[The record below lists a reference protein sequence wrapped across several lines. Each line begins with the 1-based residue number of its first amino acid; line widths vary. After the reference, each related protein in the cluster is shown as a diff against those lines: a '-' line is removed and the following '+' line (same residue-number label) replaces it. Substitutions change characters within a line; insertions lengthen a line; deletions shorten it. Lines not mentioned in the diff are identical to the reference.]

1 VRELWRKYPQFF
13 FWTVLAGLALR
24 LLFVFASPQITD
36 DSRIYADIAKNWLT
50 HGLYGTTG
58 SGTIVPTYIRL
69 PGYPAFLA
77 IIFAVFG
84 RDNFRAVLLIQ
95 VLVDLGTYLLVADL
109 TRRTSTTET
118 QRHREQSSSDRAT
131 KAAFLLAALCPF
143 LANYSAAVLTETL
156 EVFFTVLALDL
167 AVIGLNRMGRLDQ
180 RTDEPSNSAAEAA
193 NEERPDAALKRWSTR
208 PTLTPLRVRVAWVL
222 WAGCGLAIAAAILL
236 RPDGGILLI
245 AVGLYLAWLAAY
257 QLLARGDG
265 AWPVSTGSLIGAG
278 VLVSIFALAPL
289 VPWTV
294 RNLHTMHE
302 FQPLAPRYAN
312 NPGDYVPVGFNRWV
326 RTWMADYV
334 STQEI
339 YWQVPGAE
347 IDPTKLPSRA
357 FDAPEQRQQTYEI
370 LTAYNQTKQ
379 IGPDLDARFAQLA
392 RQRIAGAPLRY
403 YAWLPLVRIVDMW
416 MRPRTE
422 LLPVDPRWWEFDDDL
437 KWSVTAVGFGVLN
450 LVYVLMAFAG
460 LFSRHSTRWL
470 SLLVLFVVLRSVF
483 LGTLENPEPRY
494 TLECYPVVIVLGA
507 AAVARYLGTHC
518 AAYENP

>member
-1 VRELWRKYPQFF
+1 
-13 FWTVLAGLALR
+13 
-24 LLFVFASPQITD
+24 
-36 DSRIYADIAKNWLT
+36 
-50 HGLYGTTG
+50 
-58 SGTIVPTYIRL
+58 
-69 PGYPAFLA
+69 
-77 IIFAVFG
+77 
-84 RDNFRAVLLIQ
+84 
-95 VLVDLGTYLLVADL
+95 
-109 TRRTSTTET
+109 
-118 QRHREQSSSDRAT
+118 
-131 KAAFLLAALCPF
+131 
-143 LANYSAAVLTETL
+143 
-156 EVFFTVLALDL
+156 
-167 AVIGLNRMGRLDQ
+167 
-180 RTDEPSNSAAEAA
+180 
-193 NEERPDAALKRWSTR
+193 
-208 PTLTPLRVRVAWVL
+208 VRVAWVL